1 MIDQKGCQQ
10 THIAI
15 RDTMEIIGGK
25 WKIQIIG
32 TLLLHG
38 KMRFMDLLR
47 AVDGIGAKMLSK
59 ELQHLEINQLV
70 SRTVLETKPVTVE
83 YEITDYGTTLHKVI
97 HEIMVWGVQHR
108 KHLFDIETPQPE
120 EEQCERISLLENGFP
135 EPVQK
140 ND

>member
-1 MIDQKGCQQ
+1 MHDPKACQQ

-15 RDTMEIIGGK
+15 RDTMEVIGGK

-59 ELQHLEINQLV
+59 ELQHLELNQLV
-70 SRTVLETKPVTVE
+70 ERTVVHSKPITVE
-83 YEITDYGTTLHKVI
+83 YEITPYGATLHKVI
-97 HEIMVWGVQHR
+97 HEILTWGIQHR
-108 KHLFDIETPQPE
+108 KHLFEIDMPVPVSEN
-120 EEQCERISLLENGFP
+120 CEHVDRLLSG
-135 EPVQK
+135 K
-140 ND
+140 TS

>member
-70 SRTVLETKPVTVE
+70 NRTVLETKPVTVE
-83 YEITDYGTTLHKVI
+83 YEITAYGTTLHKVI

-108 KHLFDIETPQPE
+108 KQLFDIETPQPD
-120 EEQCERISLLENGFP
+120 EEQCERINLLENGFQ
-135 EPVQK
+135 ELNIK
-140 ND
+140 NK